1 MVILGRPKENPRRK
15 QSCKMTCY
23 ITETEYEA
31 MKVLCDNMGFTV
43 SQFMRKAMLE
53 KLHRMNK
60 RGENNG

>member
-1 MVILGRPKENPRRK
+1 
-15 QSCKMTCY
+15 MTCY

-31 MKVLCDNMGFTV
+31 MKVLCDNLGFTV

-60 RGENNG
+60 RGENNGQKTKNNNL